1 MPNTSPELQERRVL
15 VIEDN
20 LELAEIFA
28 DVLSDSGFV
37 VDIIHDGQDALD
49 WLDDEHGMLPDIIT
63 LDMHL
68 PRDWICT
75 CRVSPAIR
83 SSNISVRLGAW
94 QT

>member
-49 WLDDEHGMLPDIIT
+49 
-63 LDMHL
+63 
-68 PRDWICT
+68 
-75 CRVSPAIR
+75 
-83 SSNISVRLGAW
+83 
-94 QT
+94 